1 MEQVNNLIWKMLS
14 SGSVASEDQ
23 GIVGAL
29 RRAGGRIY
37 QEWKGGMDWKNITL
51 IVGQQTCEEFFL
63 LMFL

>member
-1 MEQVNNLIWKMLS
+1 MENAWLRIS
-14 SGSVASEDQ
+14 SVTCKCG
-23 GIVGAL
+23 L
-29 RRAGGRIY
+29 RRSGNSRRRIY